1 MISLEEHL
9 KYLKI
14 NKTDNTY
21 VRTLKVSVHS
31 FSFYIYALTIIAFF
45 LELHPKIKLFLIILL
60 IINALLG
67 ALVAHKRIN
76 RIKKVLLIKDKN
88 RVLFHEKMFH
98 ITIVI
103 TMILFFTLPKVNK
116 MDILFSS
123 LACFILLHIY
133 NTIFDARI
141 IYMDVLPK
149 NKAIFIYTSL
159 FFLLYSG
166 VYFYTNN

>member
-14 NKTDNTY
+14 NKSDNTY
-21 VRTLKVSVHS
+21 LRTLKVSTHS
-31 FSFYIYALTIIAFF
+31 LSFYTYALTIIAFF

-60 IINALLG
+60 IVNSLLG
-67 ALVAHKRIN
+67 ALVARKRIN

-88 RVLFHEKMFH
+88 RLLFHEKMFH
-98 ITIVI
+98 ITIII
-103 TMILFFTLPKVNK
+103 TMILFFRLPKINK

-123 LACFILLHIY
+123 LVCFIILHIY

-149 NKAIFIYTSL
+149 NKAIVVYTSL
-159 FFLLYSG
+159 FFLLYSC

>member
-14 NKTDNTY
+14 NKSDNTY
-21 VRTLKVSVHS
+21 VRTLKTCVHS

-45 LELHPKIKLFLIILL
+45 LDLHPKIKLFLIILL
-60 IINALLG
+60 VVNALLG
-67 ALVAHKRIN
+67 ALVARKRIN
-76 RIKKVLLIKDKN
+76 RIKKILLVKDKN
-88 RVLFHEKMFH
+88 RLLFHEKMFH
-98 ITIVI
+98 TTII
-103 TMILFFTLPKVNK
+103 IAMIIFFTLPKVNK

-123 LACFILLHIY
+123 LACFVILHIY
-133 NTIFDARI
+133 NTIFNAKI

-149 NKAIFIYTSL
+149 NESIFIYTSL

>member
-14 NKTDNTY
+14 NKSDNTY
-21 VRTLKVSVHS
+21 LRTLKVSTHS
-31 FSFYIYALTIIAFF
+31 LSFYTYALTIIAFF

-60 IINALLG
+60 IVNSLLG
-67 ALVAHKRIN
+67 ALVARKRIN

-88 RVLFHEKMFH
+88 RLLFHEKMFH
-98 ITIVI
+98 ITIII
-103 TMILFFTLPKVNK
+103 TMILFFRLTKINK

-123 LACFILLHIY
+123 LVCFIILHIY

-149 NKAIFIYTSL
+149 NKAIVVYTSL
-159 FFLLYSG
+159 FFLLYSC